1 MSIDLPQLAFERI
14 LDLLSVKNNYL
25 GYWTIPRDGQKILV
39 RSIEIANDDP
49 ISMIIPGVSASID
62 ALSDHDNSR
71 YGGTHRRKQQNFS
84 IIVDHYL
91 AADIDLTDETVQAAF
106 AEYPGVDLPEPIENF
121 GEVIDKLMDSLND
134 WSELTTVK
142 KPVISQRNVLGNF
155 PPARARIDCVGAVY
169 VPNSAVLP

>member
-1 MSIDLPQLAFERI
+1 MIVDLPQLAFERV
-14 LDLLSVKNNYL
+14 LDLLSVRHNYL

-49 ISMIIPGVSASID
+49 ITMIIPGVSVSID
-62 ALSDHDNSR
+62 ALSGHDNSR

-91 AADIDLTDETVQAAF
+91 DADIDLTDETVQTAF
-106 AEYPGVDLPEPIENF
+106 SEYPGVDLPDPIENF
-121 GEVIDKLMDSLND
+121 GEALDILMDSLND
-134 WSELTTVK
+134 WGELTTVK
-142 KPVISQRNVLGNF
+142 QPVISQRNVLEDF

-169 VPNSAVLP
+169 APNSAVLP